1 MPPPFG
7 DASAG
12 ELRRMDVIGN
22 IYEAAFIPERWPT
35 VLDQMSA
42 MSGSQT
48 AVLYLFA
55 RDRPLQAVITDMT
68 KDMLDPFLQSN
79 PCQTSP
85 SAVWTMTARPS
96 SFSAIE
102 PNLSPEELAGDPEWT
117 ELVSRGIGQ
126 RLTSVIQMPGGEM
139 VTPVFARMKRDGP
152 YRRRDA
158 ATLDRLRPHL
168 NRAGQIA
175 ARLGLG
181 HTRAIVETLDR
192 IGLAAAA
199 IDRTGRVI
207 VANPLLEA
215 MPEMFVP
222 TAFGGIAIAER
233 VADERFR
240 SALLRIGRDSAET
253 VVSLPVRGKEGA
265 PPLLVHLLPICG
277 HARDIFTGG
286 HILMVAVKVER
297 RRTPRP
303 ESLHGLFDLTPAEA
317 RLVGELVHGGALPE
331 IAGRT
336 GLSHHTL
343 RAQLRSVL
351 AKTGVHRQAD
361 LLQLIAAL

>member
-1 MPPPFG
+1 
-7 DASAG
+7 
-12 ELRRMDVIGN
+12 
-22 IYEAAFIPERWPT
+22 
-35 VLDQMSA
+35 
-42 MSGSQT
+42 
-48 AVLYLFA
+48 
-55 RDRPLQAVITDMT
+55 MT

-85 SAVWTMTARPS
+85 SALWTMSARPS
-96 SFSAIE
+96 AFSAIE
-102 PNLSPEELAGDPEWT
+102 PNLSPEDLAVDPEWK

-152 YRRRDA
+152 YRVRDA
-158 ATLDRLRPHL
+158 AALDRLRPHL

-181 HTRAIVETLDR
+181 QARALVETLDSL
-192 IGLAAAA
+192 GLAAAA
-199 IDRTGRVI
+199 IDRSGRVL
-207 VANPLLEA
+207 VANALLEA
-215 MPEMFVP
+215 MPDMFVP

-233 VADERFR
+233 VADDRFR
-240 SALLRIGRDSAET
+240 AALMRIGRDSAET
-253 VVSLPVRGKEGA
+253 VVSLPVRGNDGA

-277 HARDIFTGG
+277 NARDIFTGG

-317 RLVGELVHGGALPE
+317 RLVGELVVGGALPD
-331 IAGRT
+331 IAERT

-343 RAQLRSVL
+343 RAQLRAIL
-351 AKTGVHRQAD
+351 AKTGVHRQAELMQ
-361 LLQLIAAL
+361 LLANL

>member
-1 MPPPFG
+1 
-7 DASAG
+7 
-12 ELRRMDVIGN
+12 MDVIDN

-42 MSGSQT
+42 LSGSQT

-55 RDRPLQAVITDMT
+55 RNQPLQAVITDMT

-85 SAVWTMTARPS
+85 SALWTMTARPS
-96 SFSAIE
+96 HFSAIE
-102 PNLSPEELAGDPEWT
+102 PHLSSADLASDPEWT
-117 ELVSRGIGQ
+117 ELVARGIGQ

-152 YRRRDA
+152 YRVRDA
-158 ATLDRLRPHL
+158 AALDRLRPHL

-181 HTRAIVETLDR
+181 QARAIVETLDQL
-192 IGLAAAA
+192 GLAAAA
-199 IDRTGRVI
+199 IDRRGKVI

-222 TAFGGIAIAER
+222 TAFGGLAIAER

-240 SALLRIGRDSAET
+240 AALSRIGRDTGET
-253 VVSLPVRGKEGA
+253 VVSLPVRGSDGA
-265 PPLLVHLLPICG
+265 PPLLVHLMPICG
-277 HARDIFTGG
+277 DARDIFTGG

-297 RRTPRP
+297 RKTPKP
-303 ESLHGLFDLTPAEA
+303 EALHGLFDLTRAEA
-317 RLVGELVHGGALPE
+317 RLVNELVHGGALPE
-331 IAGRT
+331 IADRT

-343 RAQLRSVL
+343 RAQLRSIL
-351 AKTGVHRQAD
+351 GKTGVHRQAE

>member
-1 MPPPFG
+1 
-7 DASAG
+7 
-12 ELRRMDVIGN
+12 MDVIDN
-22 IYEAAFIPERWPT
+22 IYEAAFIPERWPV

-42 MSGSQT
+42 LSGSQT

-55 RDRPLQAVITDMT
+55 RDQPLRAVITDMT

-85 SAVWTMTARPS
+85 SALWTMTARPS
-96 SFSAIE
+96 SFSTIE

-152 YRRRDA
+152 YRARDA
-158 ATLDRLRPHL
+158 AALDRLRPHL
-168 NRAGQIA
+168 NRAGQLA

-181 HTRAIVETLDR
+181 HARAIVETLDR

-199 IDRTGRVI
+199 IDRSGRVRF
-207 VANPLLEA
+207 ANALLEA
-215 MPEMFVP
+215 RPAMFGP
-222 TAFGGIAIAER
+222 TAFGGSAIAQR

-240 SALLRIGRDSAET
+240 AGLARVGRDAAQST
-253 VVSLPVRGKEGA
+253 ISLPVAAAGEK
-265 PPLLVHLLPICG
+265 PPLIVHLVPICG
-277 HARDIFTGG
+277 HARDIFAGG
-286 HILMVAVKVER
+286 HVLMVAVKVER
-297 RRTPRP
+297 RGRPRP
-303 ESLHGLFDLTPAEA
+303 ETLDGLFDLTKAEA
-317 RLVGELVHGGALPE
+317 KLAVELMNGGTLPD
-331 IAGRT
+331 IAART
-336 GLSHHTL
+336 GRSHHTL

-351 AKTGVHRQAD
+351 AKTGVHRQAE
-361 LLQLIAAL
+361 LLQLLAAL

>member
-1 MPPPFG
+1 
-7 DASAG
+7 
-12 ELRRMDVIGN
+12 MDVIDN
-22 IYEAAFIPERWPT
+22 IYEAAFVPERWPV

-55 RDRPLQAVITDMT
+55 RNQPLQAVITDMT

-85 SAVWTMTARPS
+85 SALWTMSARPS

-102 PNLSPEELAGDPEWT
+102 PNLSPEDLAGDPEWK
-117 ELVSRGIGQ
+117 ELVARGIGQ

-152 YRRRDA
+152 YRARDA
-158 ATLDRLRPHL
+158 AALDRLRPHL

-181 HTRAIVETLDR
+181 HARALVETLDSL
-192 IGLAAAA
+192 GLAAAA
-199 IDRTGRVI
+199 IDRSGRVL
-207 VANPLLEA
+207 ASNALLEA

-222 TAFGGIAIAER
+222 KAFGGIAIAER
-233 VADERFR
+233 VADDRFR
-240 SALLRIGRDSAET
+240 AALMRVGRDSAET
-253 VVSLPVRGKEGA
+253 VVSLPVRGTDGA

-297 RRTPRP
+297 RRKPRP
-303 ESLHGLFDLTPAEA
+303 EMLHGLFDLTEAEA
-317 RLVGELVHGGALPE
+317 RLVGELAVGGALPE
-331 IAGRT
+331 IADRI

-343 RAQLRSVL
+343 RAQLRAIL
-351 AKTGVHRQAD
+351 AKTGVHRQAE
-361 LLQLIAAL
+361 LLQLLANL